1 MIVRIGRALWWLSI
15 IISVLF
21 VALLVI
27 VLITNQ
33 STLDD
38 RIQFVGTAM
47 FSLLIGR
54 GARYILAN
62 E

>member
-1 MIVRIGRALWWLSI
+1 
-15 IISVLF
+15 
-21 VALLVI
+21 LLVI